1 MKFPVYHTLYGDGT
15 VTRIY
20 GSRIDIDFSG
30 KTVSM
35 VFPGAFSTGLSTTD
49 KELATLVK
57 EASEKVTRQFHSS
70 NSSSK
75 TDVLRGS
82 GVVPIYPRYSAL
94 KILKKICEK
103 NLQLQIKALT
113 LHCDCDAK

>member
-1 MKFPVYHTLYGDGT
+1 MSFNC
-15 VTRIY
+15 
-20 GSRIDIDFSG
+20 IDCFC
-30 KTVSM
+30 
-35 VFPGAFSTGLSTTD
+35 GAGGLALGLS
-49 KELATLVK
+49 
-57 EASEKVTRQFHSS
+57 
-70 NSSSK
+70 NSGF
-75 TDVLRGS
+75 DILWGS